1 MTEPIR
7 NYGDAL
13 RYLYGF
19 ADYERNTPRA
29 RGGFHLEAV
38 RALLAGLGNPHE
50 RLRAVHV
57 AGTKGKG
64 STAAMISNTL
74 VAGGNRVGFYSS
86 PHLNT
91 HRERY
96 RLDGEPVSEAGLTQL
111 LREVQ
116 PVIEEVRSRY
126 PLTTYEVTTALS
138 FELFA
143 RERVDWAVVEVGL
156 GGRLDATNV
165 ITPEISVITSISIDH
180 AEVLGDTLT
189 AIAGEKAGIMKPGV
203 PVVIASQP
211 DEADRT
217 LLASAAVV
225 GAPALVLPELIHAVN
240 RTQTPGP
247 RQEFVLDTN
256 LGLADGTLGGFTV
269 SLGLLGHHQVE
280 NALTTVVTA
289 AELAS
294 AGLPLRREHLARG
307 LANVSWPGRFEVT
320 ENSGKTF
327 VLDGAHNPYSMGRLL
342 ETLDEVFPARKVA
355 FVFGTG
361 VDHDTAGMLSLLRDR
376 QVILCRSSH
385 PRALSVSRLA
395 QIANSL
401 AIPCRAAADVP
412 GALSMAL
419 DLPDAGV
426 VVVCGSLFPV
436 GEARLHLGLTDVADP
451 VTS

>member
-1 MTEPIR
+1 MSEPIR

-19 ADYERNTPRA
+19 ADYERNKPRA
-29 RGGFHLEAV
+29 RDGFHLEAV
-38 RALLAGLGNPHE
+38 RALLAALGNPHE

-116 PVIEEVRSRY
+116 PVVEKVRTGY
-126 PLTTYEVTTALS
+126 PLTTYEVTTALA

-165 ITPEISVITSISIDH
+165 ITPELSVITSISVDH

-211 DEADRT
+211 DEAART
-217 LLASAAVV
+217 LLASAAAVS
-225 GAPALVLPELIHAVN
+225 APALVVPDLIHAVN
-240 RTQTPGP
+240 RTQTSGP
-247 RQEFVLDTN
+247 WQEFVLDTN
-256 LGLADGTLGGFTV
+256 LALADGTLGGFTV

-307 LANVSWPGRFEVT
+307 LANVSWPGRFEVAEYGGT
-320 ENSGKTF
+320 TF
-327 VLDGAHNPYSMGRLL
+327 VLDGAHNPYSMGKLL
-342 ETLDEVFPARKVA
+342 ETLDEVFPACKVA

-361 VDHDTAGMLSLLRDR
+361 VDHDAAGMLGLLRDR
-376 QVILCRSSH
+376 QLILCKSSH
-385 PRALSVSRLA
+385 PRALGVSRLT
-395 QIANSL
+395 QL
-401 AIPCRAAADVP
+401 ADLLVVTYRVAESVP
-412 GALSMAL
+412 NALSMAL
-419 DLPDAGV
+419 DLPNADV
-426 VVVCGSLFPV
+426 IVVCGSLFPV
-436 GEARLHLGLTDVADP
+436 GEARLHLGLTEMADP